1 MSILL
6 EETLERLRSVLP
18 NDEKYTDEELDATAY
33 FLTTTTLLPAGILGV
48 ADVDAFTIGV
58 TANFLA
64 NGLLPQLIAYGAI
77 DPVAIR
83 EFVRKVQAGEITP
96 EEFSDMAKV

>member
-6 EETLERLRSVLP
+6 EETMENLRKRLPES
-18 NDEKYTDEELDATAY
+18 EKYTDEELDATAY
-33 FLTTTTLLPAGILGV
+33 FLTTTVLLPAGILGV
-48 ADVDAFTIGV
+48 ADVDAFTIGS

-64 NGLLPQLIAYGAI
+64 QGLLPQLIAYDAV

-83 EFVRKVQAGEITP
+83 AFVKKVQTGEITP
-96 EEFSDMAKV
+96 QEFSDMAKV